1 MAIKP
6 PNINDPKTWIKIAAG
21 MTGPG
26 RIYNIADAV
35 TEVATGTSITD
46 RVAGAVT
53 SPSSPSTP
61 KPPRTKAQQDRDRE
75 FAIDAVKAADISDQK
90 RKNLSDKMPNFARGD
105 FDRAPNSKGGVVSYK
120 SVFDME

>member
-35 TEVATGTSITD
+35 TEAATGTSITD
-46 RVAGAVT
+46 RVVDAVT

-61 KPPRTKAQQDRDRE
+61 KPPRTKAQRDKDLR
-75 FAIDAVKAADISDQK
+75 AALDTARAADISDQK

-105 FDRAPNSKGGVVSYK
+105 FDRVPNSKGGVVSYK